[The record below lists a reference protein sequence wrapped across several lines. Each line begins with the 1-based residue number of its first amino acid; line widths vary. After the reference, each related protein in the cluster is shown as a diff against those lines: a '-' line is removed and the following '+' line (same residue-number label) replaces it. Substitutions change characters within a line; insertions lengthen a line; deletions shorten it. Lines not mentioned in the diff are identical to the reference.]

1 MRTGGLAIARVGEDE
16 GVTVER
22 PHEAKRH
29 HHVPQFYLRG
39 FADGGQITTVRLP
52 GDKRYVQSVRK
63 AAAENGFYS
72 VPGHED
78 GADVFEKMLSSIE
91 SEASGIFRL
100 VESGVWPLD
109 PEDRTTLGAFI
120 ALQVSRGPEQR
131 RNMQYLGAQIARMEV
146 GAGGRSGVRD
156 WAKRNLGMDLTDE
169 QAEEMWEQATRPE
182 GPPIRISPLAHI
194 RQMAEQ
200 VEALIPFVVGRP
212 WTLVR
217 FDRRSLFTSDTP
229 VCLVSHPDDE
239 DDNGPEPGVG
249 FMTAWGVTYPL
260 TRKLGLLM
268 SDPMVLAD
276 SVHVSRVQQ
285 GEFDFAQVGSTQMER
300 FFNLHTVTNAS
311 EALFHHPN
319 DARFVPDELPD
330 ANPVTMRMT
339 GMPLEFSGEAMFKP
353 RPAKSENNE
362 SATPA

>member
-1 MRTGGLAIARVGEDE
+1 MTGERT
-16 GVTVER
+16 
-22 PHEAKRH
+22 HEAKRH

-39 FADGGQITTVRLP
+39 FADGEQITTVRLP

-91 SEASGIFRL
+91 GEAAGIFRS
-100 VESGVWPLD
+100 VESGVWPLE
-109 PEDRTTLGAFI
+109 PKDRTTLGAFI

-131 RNMQYLGAQIARMEV
+131 RNMQFLRAQITRLEV
-146 GAGGRSGVRD
+146 GAGGRSKIKD
-156 WAKRNLGMDLTDE
+156 WAKRKLRVELSDE

-200 VEALIPFVVGRP
+200 SEALTPFVLGRP

-229 VCLVSHPDDE
+229 VGLVPHAERE
-239 DDNGPEPGVG
+239 DDHGLESGVG

-268 SDPMVLAD
+268 SDPMVLSD
-276 SVHVSRVQQ
+276 SIHVSRVQR
-285 GEFDFAQVGSTQMER
+285 GEFDLAQVGSTQMGR
-300 FFNLHTVTNAS
+300 FFNLSTVTNAS
-311 EALFHHPN
+311 EVVFHHPK
-319 DARFVPDELPD
+319 DARFVPNELPE
-330 ANPVTMRMT
+330 ANPVTMRMAGLPPEFPDE
-339 GMPLEFSGEAMFKP
+339 GMLKP
-353 RPAKSENNE
+353 RPAKPEHAE
-362 SATPA
+362 PAADA